1 VIILLTY
8 LGLTKYL
15 VAVVVV
21 VFDDDDDDDDD
32 DDKVKVSKLCKVFVH
47 L

>member
-1 VIILLTY
+1 MIILLTY